1 MGLSI
6 QVREVFR
13 ALLAFKN
20 VHITRQLQLSNSL
33 QDHSIAPSPVPDKAQ
48 QVYLLLNRL
57 HILFINHN
65 QASESS
71 QSRELR

>member
-6 QVREVFR
+6 QVREAFR
-13 ALLAFKN
+13 AFEN
-20 VHITRQLQLSNSL
+20 VDITPQVQLSNSL

-48 QVYLLLNRL
+48 QVYLLPNRL

-71 QSRELR
+71 QSCELR